1 MSPVLRSCALLV
13 PVLLALSGCKTNY
26 IPNYEDPPWDDEI
39 RDRGQGLFLGVVVNE
54 DVSARHEEGVRVE
67 RVLASSPAAL
77 AGIQPGDVLV
87 RFGATALRTTS
98 DLAGVLAQESND
110 SEWRGKVNS
119 WEGNQELMAN
129 LGGVG
134 GSLPGFGS
142 GPPSVV
148 FEVTLQRGSQE
159 HVLPVTLVT
168 GIDHANKVVAHL
180 KKVSEDE
187 ATGFWIPFVIDVT
200 TERVSTADWLTW
212 FGRRVTEAPIL
223 WRDVD
228 IIPVLGLVSL
238 FRYESI
244 PADGGRRITV
254 GHWPAQ
260 FRWEDEEGG
269 YVPSI
274 TEDGERSRA
283 IH

>member
-1 MSPVLRSCALLV
+1 MSPALRSCALLV
-13 PVLLALSGCKTNY
+13 PVLLALSGCKNNY

-39 RDRGQGLFLGVVVNE
+39 RDRGQGMFLGVVVNE
-54 DVSARHEEGVRVE
+54 DASARHEEGVRVE
-67 RVLASSPAAL
+67 RVLSSSPAAM
-77 AGIQPGDVLV
+77 AGIQPGDVLL

-98 DLAGVLAQESND
+98 DLAGVLAQESNA
-110 SEWRGKVNS
+110 SEWRGKVVR
-119 WEGNQELMAN
+119 WEGDQEVMST
-129 LGGVG
+129 LGGLV
-134 GSLPGFGS
+134 PGLGA
-142 GPPSVV
+142 GPPGVV
-148 FEVTLQRGSQE
+148 YEVTLQRGTQE
-159 HVLPVTLVT
+159 HVVPVTLVS

-180 KKVSEDE
+180 KKLSEDE
-187 ATGFWIPFVIDVT
+187 KTGFWIPFVIDVT
-200 TERVSTADWLTW
+200 TERVSTADWLAW
-212 FGRRVTEAPIL
+212 FGRRVVEAPIL
-223 WRDVD
+223 YRDVD

-244 PADGGRRITV
+244 PADGGRRVTV

-269 YVPSI
+269 YVPSL